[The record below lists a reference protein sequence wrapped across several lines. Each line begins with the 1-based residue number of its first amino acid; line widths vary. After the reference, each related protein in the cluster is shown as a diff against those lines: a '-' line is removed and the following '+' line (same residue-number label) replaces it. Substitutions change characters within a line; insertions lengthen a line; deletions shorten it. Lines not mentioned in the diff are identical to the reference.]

1 MSLDATGTLAAAAV
15 APGLDAEER
24 GTVNLALAKLC
35 LDKSEAETAAD
46 LAMERSPRNAGKL
59 TKKGQ
64 RGLRVL
70 RKAETL
76 PHTTAIPSR
85 GGKPYV
91 G

>member
-1 MSLDATGTLAAAAV
+1 MDATETLAAAAV
-15 APGLDAEER
+15 APGLTAEER
-24 GTVNLALAKLC
+24 GTVNMALAKLC
-35 LDKSEAETAAD
+35 LGSTEAEKAAD
-46 LAMERSPRNAGKL
+46 LTMERSPRKAGKL

-64 RGLRVL
+64 RGLRVMRL
-70 RKAETL
+70 AETL